1 MSHRSI
7 RGGAQRRPAFTLVEV
22 LVALTTL
29 GVGLLGLSASAVLVT
44 RMVGDGS
51 RLTVAATVAA
61 TRLEML
67 RALPCAV
74 ATSGSAVTRGI
85 EERWTIAPIGAPEE
99 PTALEVE
106 LSASYR
112 LRSVPRAGSART
124 QRFRAALPCP

>member
-1 MSHRSI
+1 MSHRPVH
-7 RGGAQRRPAFTLVEV
+7 GAARRRPAFTLVEV
-22 LVALTTL
+22 LVALFTL

-61 TRLEML
+61 ARLETL
-67 RALPCAV
+67 RASPCAV

-85 EERWTIAPIGAPEE
+85 EERWTVAPIGAPDA
-99 PTALEVE
+99 PSALEVAV
-106 LSASYR
+106 SVSYR

-124 QRFRAALPCP
+124 QRFRGALPCR

>member
-1 MSHRSI
+1 MFYRFV
-7 RGGAQRRPAFTLVEV
+7 RGDPQRRPAFTLVEV

-29 GVGLLGLSASAVLVT
+29 GVGLLGLSASATLVT

-61 TRLEML
+61 ARLETL
-67 RALPCAV
+67 HAIPCAV

-85 EERWTIAPIGAPEE
+85 EERWTIAPIGAPEG
-99 PTALEVE
+99 PAALEVE
-106 LSASYR
+106 LSVSYR

-124 QRFRAALPCP
+124 QRFRGARPCR

>member
-1 MSHRSI
+1 MSHRSV
-7 RGGAQRRPAFTLVEV
+7 RGGAQRPAFTLVEV

-51 RLTVAATVAA
+51 RLTIAATVAA
-61 TRLEML
+61 ARLEAL

-85 EERWTIAPIGAPEE
+85 EERWTVAPIGGPGAPV
-99 PTALEVE
+99 ALEVE
-106 LSASYR
+106 LSVSYR
-112 LRSVPRAGSART
+112 LRSVPRASNART
-124 QRFRAALPCP
+124 QRFRGALPCR